1 LIPKSWKTVTLASD
15 LTADITGIF
24 LTDFAVVV
32 NATTWGNA
40 ALGAIFDR
48 EAVDFDDVSR
58 STPFLL
64 LETAEIPTTADTGD
78 LFIVEGTT
86 YKLVNIQYAEP
97 GMSRVILAAT

>member
-1 LIPKSWKTVTLASD
+1 MSLASD
-15 LTADITGIF
+15 ITSDINRVF

-32 NATTWGNA
+32 NATTWGNS

-64 LETAEIPTTADTGD
+64 VETAEIPTTADTGD
-78 LFIVEGTT
+78 LFIVDGTT

-97 GMSRVILAAT
+97 GMSRIILAAT